1 MRATV
6 VVDNIKSDGMPGEWG
21 LCVFIE
27 YGGKKILLDTG
38 ASSLFEENAEMLRIP
53 LSEIDFAVLSHAH
66 YDHANG
72 MERFFQINE
81 RAKFYLQSGC
91 GENCYSKKWFLRR
104 YIGIPKGIMAKYPD
118 RIEYA
123 SGNFSICAG
132 VSLIPHTS
140 PGLDA
145 IGKRENMYLRKD
157 GRWYPDDFSHEQ
169 SLVFETARGLVVF
182 NSCSHGGAVNIIRE
196 VTAAFPGRKVAALI
210 GGLHLYN
217 KPERE
222 IRELAG
228 MLQST
233 GVEQVYTGHCTGKT
247 AYGILK
253 EELGDV
259 VRQFHT
265 GLVMDFGSGEPE
277 I

>member
-6 VVDNIKSDGMPGEWG
+6 VVDNIKSDGMAGEWG

-27 YGGKKILLDTG
+27 YRGKKILLDTG
-38 ASSLFEENAEMLRIP
+38 SSSLFAENAEKLHIP
-53 LSEIDFAVLSHAH
+53 LNEIDFAVLSHAH

-72 MERFFQINE
+72 MERFFQRNDQ
-81 RAKFYLQSGC
+81 AKFYLQSGC
-91 GENCYSKKWFLRR
+91 SENCYCKRWFFRQ
-104 YIGIPKGIMAKYPD
+104 YIGIPKGMMAKHPD
-118 RIEYA
+118 RIIYA
-123 SGNFSICAG
+123 SGNFSICDG

-145 IGKRENMYLRKD
+145 VGKRENMYLRKN

-169 SLVFETARGLVVF
+169 SLVFETSRGLVVF

-196 VTAAFPGRKVAALI
+196 VTAAFPGRKVLALI

-217 KPERE
+217 KPEGE
-222 IRELAG
+222 IRDLAR
-228 MLQST
+228 MLRDT
-233 GVEQVYTGHCTGKT
+233 GVEQVCTGHCTGKK

-253 EELGDV
+253 EELGDI

-265 GLVMDFGSGEPE
+265 GFVMDFGS
-277 I
+277 